1 MGYSVRRHVLT
12 LLPLIVF
19 LVCSLIVIKTE
30 RTQASLTQ
38 QTVPVPGKRPPNER
52 KLIKSTWR
60 NEPLTVSK
68 VKVKK
73 GAIQLGRK
81 FTDDSDDWLDGL
93 TLTVKNT
100 SFKDILG
107 VDVSLTLFTK
117 EGGDKVDDVPIQFPF
132 SYGSDQAIV
141 EDDSSEKPIKPGHS
155 VDIKL
160 SEDAYLMLKEG
171 LARANYP
178 RKFQHVEL
186 RIDAVLF
193 ADGTLWR
200 KGYIFVR
207 DPNDPTKWIRDKYLA
222 EAKAQKENK
231 DAATADLVSAELNKS
246 LTLNSFSSPTTQLVG
261 TVLSVPVFSIGG
273 LEPLGSI
280 ATPGPMPTPTPPV
293 QDCTGTACVRPPGC
307 YELDSWDNVPC
318 NAQNANC
325 TLEDDEVQG
334 VGEGKLRVQRL
345 FCRLGSII
353 SGSICDPNASCT
365 CEFYI
370 DVSCTIPIEPEGC
383 QNFGWY
389 WNFQSSGCYQ
399 EQQSCGAHCNP
410 YWPLESGGCES
421 PVDYCAFQ
429 YGCGFGLTDG
439 GSGCCCGP
447 TPVVIDVAGNGF
459 ALTDA
464 YTGVNFD
471 MGGDGHREP
480 IAWTT
485 SGSDDAWLVLDR
497 NGNGQIDSSKEMFGN
512 FTDQPQANTAPN
524 GFLALAHFDR
534 SGNGGNEDRQI
545 DSRDSIFNNL
555 RLWQDK
561 NHNGVSEANE
571 LNTLSSFNV
580 GSLDLDFKESK
591 KTDEHGNRFGFRTK
605 VKNSQGQHLGRW
617 AWDVILTVNPPPQ

>member
-1 MGYSVRRHVLT
+1 MGYSARRHVLT
-12 LLPLIVF
+12 LLSLIVF

-30 RTQASLTQ
+30 STQASLTQ
-38 QTVPVPGKRPPNER
+38 PIVPVTEKRPPNQR
-52 KLIKSTWR
+52 QLIKSTWR
-60 NEPLTVSK
+60 NEPLKVSK

-73 GAIQLGRK
+73 GAIELGRK

-93 TLTVKNT
+93 TLTVRNT
-100 SFKDILG
+100 SSKDILG

-117 EGGDKVDDVPIQFPF
+117 EGGDKVEDVPIQFPF
-132 SYGSDQAIV
+132 SYGSDKTIV
-141 EDDSSEKPIKPGHS
+141 EDDSGEKPIKPGHS
-155 VDIKL
+155 VDITL

-178 RKFQHVEL
+178 RKFQHAEL

-222 EAKAQKENK
+222 EAKARKENK

-246 LTLNSFSSPTTQLVG
+246 LTLNGSTHPTAQVISKA
-261 TVLSVPVFSIGG
+261 LSVLVSSIGAF
-273 LEPLGSI
+273 EPLGSI
-280 ATPGPMPTPTPPV
+280 APPMPTPTPPV

-307 YELDSWDNVPC
+307 YELDSWDNIPC
-318 NAQNANC
+318 NAQNASC

-345 FCRLGSII
+345 FCRIGSII
-353 SGSICDPNASCT
+353 SGAICDPTASCT

-370 DVSCTIPIEPEGC
+370 DVSCTTPTEPEGC

-399 EQQSCGAHCNP
+399 EQQTCGGHCSP

-429 YGCGFGLTDG
+429 YGCGYGFTDG

-471 MGGDGHREP
+471 MGGDGHSEP

-485 SGSDDAWLVLDR
+485 AASDDAWLVLDR
-497 NGNGQIDSSKEMFGN
+497 NGNGTIDSAKEMFGN

-524 GFLALAHFDR
+524 GFLALAHFDS
-534 SGNGGNEDRQI
+534 SGNGGNGDGQI

-591 KTDEHGNRFGFRTK
+591 KTDQYGNKFGFRTK

-617 AWDVILTVNPPPQ
+617 AWDVILTVNPPPR